1 MLISMEKQMKQFDCP
16 FCGFQVKAGS
26 EEEILKYVTMHRDE
40 NHADKDVSEE
50 EIKNMI
56 KIAE

>member
-1 MLISMEKQMKQFDCP
+1 MEKKLRQFDCP
-16 FCGFQVKAGS
+16 FCDFQMRAGS
-26 EEEILKYVTMHRDE
+26 EEEILKHVKMHRDDH
-40 NHADKDVSEE
+40 HADKDVSEE

>member
-1 MLISMEKQMKQFDCP
+1 MEKQLKQFDCP

-26 EEEILKYVTMHRDE
+26 EEEILKHAKMHRDA
-40 NHADKDVSEE
+40 HHSDKNVTEE
-50 EIKNMI
+50 QIRNMI